1 MNKTFRVPFE
11 NEKGENYYHDL
22 PTREEA
28 EERREELY
36 QEGYAI
42 GEIEEIRI

>member
-11 NEKGENYYHDL
+11 NDKGENYWHDL

-28 EERREELY
+28 EERRTISRRL
-36 QEGYAI
+36 
-42 GEIEEIRI
+42 RNRRN